1 MLLKAGARTDAAD
14 DEGNTPLH
22 FAAIRGSV
30 EVGSF
35 LLKLG
40 ADPYARNKKGMVPYE
55 MTSREDVVG
64 TFAVCVVCQKAPTSI
79 SCNHCIVIRY
89 CDVECQK
96 KDWIPHKRVCE
107 MFRRRLPGGQN
118 SPGHSPS
125 TANINKGLTD
135 RASSAGGDS
144 FSTTNNNL

>member
-1 MLLKAGARTDAAD
+1 MLLKAGARTDCAD

-22 FAAIRGSV
+22 FAAIRGSI

-55 MTSREDVVG
+55 MTSKEDVQ
-64 TFAVCVVCQKAPTSI
+64 TMFSICVVCSKGITNI
-79 SCNHCIVIRY
+79 CCTYCNVIRY

-96 KDWIPHKRVCE
+96 KDWIPHKRVCDLYK
-107 MFRRRLPGGQN
+107 RRIPGGQQ
-118 SPGHSPS
+118 P
-125 TANINKGLTD
+125 
-135 RASSAGGDS
+135 
-144 FSTTNNNL
+144 